1 MRFYQSTSISGLRS
15 ACALLVLFTQLLTG
29 CDNPACVF
37 GPAGCQGTDG
47 GGGGGGGGAGGEAGL
62 IANPPQD
69 GERLTPSAPEVKGF
83 FPGNG
88 AHEETP
94 IVLIFSES
102 MDPAGIADAFE
113 LIQQSTDPNIPDLP
127 GIPLPGVLVGEGR
140 VPILTPIALIPSSS
154 YQVGLREDAS
164 LTDRT
169 GLLYDAGASGIVGN
183 FSVSANPNPT
193 PQLLTMWPQRGSVD
207 QSTLPEIVAIFD
219 RVMDEGSVTAGG
231 AFSVAVN
238 GAPPANNPSASV
250 LTVTQYFGT
259 VVTIPQVYTW
269 RSFEPS
275 GEPALLGL
283 NAEVSLALSSTIKS
297 EGDDLYAGS
306 SESFTT
312 ALVNPPASVAITS
325 IPTDAFGVNHV
336 NGTTPLEVTVT
347 LEGVAGSED
356 FLTLYAYGTSET
368 AGSPSLLTREVSLTP
383 GATTVTLG
391 ESELDLVDDSFEAR
405 FEDGD
410 VYIAASVRRGNA
422 RSPVRLL
429 DTDPLESGS
438 QPAVLDTVPPV
449 LVGLGTDGAQTTEYI
464 STSSGLTVVGLAE
477 EELAAVEVEVFVDG
491 TLYTNGSLTPVIEA
505 NKEGAFIAK
514 QLDLGIVDPALLP
527 AALTV
532 TIYDRAMNPA
542 VPLDLSWR
550 QVGASGPG
558 AALPVGGDVSVRVFD
573 SATNLPVSG
582 ALIFSH
588 EVDVVETFLNGAVAD
603 ADGMGLVPSAASGA
617 TVITVDAAGYD
628 LFTFHGVPTTR
639 LDVPLQL
646 TGGSGRIIYSVF
658 SDVSELADPS
668 VQVRVADDRLLSGP
682 TQAPVSCTDSPFGVL
697 CGFPNADITAGR
709 FGASTLLAT
718 VDQGIDFAAADFLK
732 VADLEVLTGAV
743 APNAKLSY
751 EYEITGLLSDIGVEI
766 EERPLLAPASSLDLF
781 SLVSFDSMNLA
792 AGSPSVLIEGAVP
805 SLGGVATVG
814 AGVAEDFLGLGLF
827 VVQGAYAGAADG
839 VIDDAGDLEGRW
851 VTEGLVEADLFFRV
865 DLEDT
870 SGNKTGR
877 RLRFSEVEQ
886 VFTIAPP
893 DVPVL
898 VSPAFNTGGSS
909 FQLEFMDTLDDTQDG
924 LFRVHMT
931 DDNGRSWDVWHLN
944 EPGFGQS
951 ITANV
956 PEIASLGGQ
965 PLVDGQLEVVVSL
978 RGVPSGDFDA
988 GSFLWRT
995 ILEQADSRADTAHIT
1010 LQQ

>member
-1 MRFYQSTSISGLRS
+1 MRSYQSTSKSSLRS
-15 ACALLVLFTQLLTG
+15 ACALLVLFAQLLTG

-37 GPAGCQGTDG
+37 GPAGCQGTD

-69 GERLTPSAPEVKGF
+69 GERLTPSAPEVTAF

-88 AHEETP
+88 AHQETP

-102 MDPAGIADAFE
+102 MDPAGIANAFE
-113 LIQQSTDPNIPDLP
+113 LIQQSPDPNIPDFP

-140 VPILTPIALIPSSS
+140 VAILTPIALIPSSS
-154 YQVGLREDAS
+154 YQVGLRDGTK

-169 GLLYDAGASGIVGN
+169 GLIYDAGFSGIVGN

-207 QSTLPEIVAIFD
+207 QSTIPEIVAVFD
-219 RVMDEGSVTAGG
+219 RAMDVGSVIAGG
-231 AFSVAVN
+231 AFSVTVD

-250 LTVTQYFGT
+250 LSVAQLFGT
-259 VVTIPQVYTW
+259 VVTIPQVFTW
-269 RSFEPS
+269 RSFEA
-275 GEPALLGL
+275 GGAPALLGL
-283 NAEVSLALSSTIKS
+283 NADVTLGLSSTIES
-297 EGDDLYAGS
+297 EGNDLYVGS

-312 ALVNPPASVAITS
+312 ALVNPPGSVAITS

-347 LEGVAGSED
+347 LEDVAGDDD
-356 FLTLYAYGTSET
+356 FLTLYAYGASET
-368 AGSPSLLTREVSLTP
+368 AGSLSLLTREVSLTP
-383 GATTVTLG
+383 GEASIALG
-391 ESELDLVDDSFEAR
+391 ESDLDLVDDSFEAR
-405 FEDGD
+405 FADGD
-410 VYIAASVRRGNA
+410 VYIAASVRRGSA

-429 DTDPLESGS
+429 DTDPLESGP

-449 LVGLGTDGAQTTEYI
+449 LVGLGADGAQTTSYV
-464 STSSGLTVVGLAE
+464 STSHGLAVVGLAE
-477 EELAAVEVEVFVDG
+477 EELAAVEVEVLLDG
-491 TLYTNGSLTPVIEA
+491 VLFTNGALTPVIEA
-505 NKEGAFIAK
+505 NGDGAFIAK
-514 QLDLGIVDPALLP
+514 QVDLGVVDPAFLP
-527 AALTV
+527 APLTV

-542 VPLDLSWR
+542 LPLDLSWR
-550 QVGASGPG
+550 QLGASGPG
-558 AALPVGGDVSVRVFD
+558 ATLPGGGDVSVRVFD
-573 SATNLPVSG
+573 SATHQAVSG

-588 EVDVVETFLNGAVAD
+588 EVDVVETFLNGAVT
-603 ADGMGLVPSAASGA
+603 DGEGVGLVPSAASGA
-617 TVITVDAAGYD
+617 TVVTVDAAGYD

-639 LDVPLQL
+639 LDIPLQL
-646 TGGSGRIIYSVF
+646 TDGAGRIFYSVF
-658 SDVSELADPS
+658 SDASELADPS
-668 VQVRVADDRLLSGP
+668 VQVRVADERLLAGP
-682 TQAPVSCTDSPFGVL
+682 THSPVSCTDSPFGVL
-697 CGFPNADITAGR
+697 CGFPSADIAAGK

-732 VADLEVLTGAV
+732 VAQLEVLTGAV

-751 EYEITGLLSDIGVEI
+751 EYEVTGLLSDVGLDA
-766 EERPLLAPASSLDLF
+766 EERPILAPPSTLDLF
-781 SLVSFDSMNLA
+781 SLVSFDATSFV
-792 AGSPSVLIEGAVP
+792 AGSPSVLIEGATP

-814 AGVAEDFLGLGLF
+814 AGVAEDFLGLGVY

-851 VTEGLVEADLFFRV
+851 VTDGLVEEDLFFRV

-870 SGNKTGR
+870 SGNKSGR
-877 RLRFSEVEQ
+877 RLRFSELTQ
-886 VFTIAPP
+886 VFSIAPP

-898 VSPAFNTGGSS
+898 VSPGFNTGGSA
-909 FQLEFMDTLDDTQDG
+909 FPLEFMDTLDDGQDG

-931 DDNGRSWDVWHLN
+931 DVTGRSWDVWRLN

-951 ITANV
+951 LTANV
-956 PEIASLGGQ
+956 PEILSFGGQ
-965 PLVDGQLEVVVSL
+965 PLADGQLEVTVSL
-978 RGVPSGDFDA
+978 RAVPAGGFDA

-995 ILEQADSRADTAHIT
+995 VLEQADSRADAAPTS